1 MVPEPT
7 VEENS
12 MARSARLFAFLS
24 LVAAGLACSLPGAE
38 EVGNVATSVAATL
51 TAAAPGVTPPGP
63 GVTPTDIA
71 EPPTL
76 TPPPS
81 ILRIVYLDAG
91 NVMLMEGGAP
101 PVALTGSGDAE
112 GIHISDD
119 GAKVVYTRRFSFD
132 TAVEM
137 RSVNVDGTGDLPL
150 LTQAYLNS
158 LYPLPSFTVGIDV
171 SSFGFIPGSHVVIFN
186 TRAIPA
192 EVGQHKFNDLLTV
205 DADSG
210 SVTTLLGPGAGGDFF
225 VSPDGSRIAFSQPE
239 AISLIDSDGTDL
251 VAAIVPYTPVIT
263 YSEYQYYAKVTWAPD
278 SSAAGTAIP
287 SSDPLAPGAGGSVW
301 IIPASGA
308 TATHLADFTGDFLF
322 GGTADNLSP
331 DLSRIGFSRPTAV
344 PNVSELVLAN
354 ADGTGASVYATGE
367 IEWLGWAPYSSH
379 FTYSLGDPPN
389 IQLGTPGG
397 GPVPLAMGIHLRWI
411 NATQFLYTS
420 GSFGS
425 WMLQQG
431 EIGAAS
437 VPLASPAG
445 DFIAYDFDS

>member
-1 MVPEPT
+1 
-7 VEENS
+7 
-12 MARSARLFAFLS
+12 MARCVRSVVFLS
-24 LVAAGLACSLPGAE
+24 LAAAALACSLPSAE

-51 TAAAPGVTPPGP
+51 TAAASGVTLPGP
-63 GVTPTDIA
+63 GATATDTT
-71 EPPTL
+71 EPPAATL
-76 TPPPS
+76 PPPV
-81 ILRIVYLDAG
+81 LRVVYLDGG
-91 NVMLMEGGAP
+91 NVMLIEGGAP
-101 PVALTGSGDAE
+101 PVPLTGSGDAE
-112 GIHISDD
+112 DVRISDD
-119 GAKVVYTRRFSFD
+119 GGQVVYTRRFSFD
-132 TAVEM
+132 TGVEM

-150 LTQAYLNS
+150 LTPAYLNS
-158 LYPLPSFTVGIDV
+158 LYPLPSFTIGIDV
-171 SSFGFIPGSHVVIFN
+171 SSFAFIPGSHIVVFN

-210 SVTTLLGPGAGGDFF
+210 SVTTLLGPGAGGDFT

-251 VAAIVPYTPVIT
+251 VAALVPYTPVIT

-301 IIPASGA
+301 IISASGA

-331 DLSRIGFSRPTAV
+331 DLSQIGFSRETAV
-344 PNVSELVLAN
+344 PNVSDLVLAN
-354 ADGTGASVYATGE
+354 ADGTGASVYATGQ

-379 FTYSLGDPPN
+379 FTYSFGDPPN

-397 GPVPLAMGIHLRWI
+397 GPVPLAMGIRLRWI
-411 NATQFLYTS
+411 DATQFLYTS

-425 WMLQQG
+425 WTLQRG
-431 EIGAAS
+431 EIGAAP
-437 VPLASPAG
+437 VLLASPTG